1 MSRSSKSC
9 KCFDKRRACIAAAV
23 VVLGCAGSAADFPTV
38 TRFPDDP
45 RRAPGVAVDPSSEL
59 PKPAATGSTERGLLS
74 LRSPV
79 DPGAAR
85 EVVRAFFRAAVAEAA
100 EELDSLLA
108 QQAWVD
114 SAGMRQ
120 PARAFWRSRLTQLDY
135 RTLSGQLVYRENEV
149 ESYRAE
155 DQPELAFG
163 RRLPFQIQPD
173 EVVIRVPI
181 AVSWTGRPRLFG
193 DEVVFRVRP
202 SSGRYEISE
211 ILEDFKLP

>member
-1 MSRSSKSC
+1 
-9 KCFDKRRACIAAAV
+9 
-23 VVLGCAGSAADFPTV
+23 V
-38 TRFPDDP
+38 TRFPDEP
-45 RRAPGVAVDPSSEL
+45 RRAPGVAVDPSPEL
-59 PKPAATGSTERGLLS
+59 PGRSTRGLTEQGLVS
-74 LRSPV
+74 LGAPV
-79 DPGAAR
+79 DPLAAR
-85 EVVRAFFRAAVAEAA
+85 QVVREFFRAATAEAA
-100 EELDSLLA
+100 SDLDALFA

-135 RTLSGQLVYRENEV
+135 GTLAGQLVYRESDV

-155 DQPELAFG
+155 DQPELLAA
-163 RRLPFQIQPD
+163 RRLALQIQPD

-202 SSGRYEISE
+202 NGGRYEIHE
-211 ILEDFKLP
+211 IIEDFRLP